1 MPHDYIPTNPRPNV
15 FDQGYEAVAA
25 ILHARLARREG
36 AFYCIVLSSGT
47 TFLRA
52 TAEKRQAPV
61 DPETWIGTYSKQTP
75 VNLIEDDLIERMRSI
90 VAKATSNRIAA

>member
-1 MPHDYIPTNPRPNV
+1 MPRDYIPTNPRPNV

-25 ILHARLARREG
+25 ILHARLAKRDG
-36 AFYCIVLSSGT
+36 AFYCIVLASGT
-47 TFLRA
+47 TFLRS
-52 TAEKRQAPV
+52 TTERRQSPV

-75 VNLIEDDLIERMRSI
+75 VNLIEDDLIERMRTI